1 MTKENVAGVSRLL
14 PSSVTL
20 LTVGTKKEQDAM
32 TASAMFVSETPPLL
46 TVSVAKHIVS
56 HDLIEKAGEFAL
68 NVATA
73 AQVKLARQL
82 GFTHGSQ
89 VDKFKRFAIRT
100 TRANK
105 IRSPLIKDSYPIF
118 FPCCFVSVNSRFVYS
133 ARVRFCFFASFLS
146 ALLMPVLY
154 WTAFFGLAVIC
165 VESPMFSAVF
175 LNTSFRSESCFFSS
189 FSSVGRL
196 MANLAKSK
204 DAKGKRNSTA
214 W

>member
-1 MTKENVAGVSRLL
+1 MTKENVAGMSRFL

-32 TASAMFVSETPPLL
+32 TASAMFVSENPLLL

-56 HDLIEKAGEFAL
+56 HDLIEKTGEFAL

-100 TRANK
+100 TRASK
-105 IRSPLIKDSYPIF
+105 IRSPLIKDSYANLECKVIT
-118 FPCCFVSVNSRFVYS
+118 S
-133 ARVRFCFFASFLS
+133 LS
-146 ALLMPVLY
+146 AANYVIYVAEVVAWKVNQKLLPVAWY
-154 WTAFFGLAVIC
+154 GNKYFA
-165 VESPMFSAVF
+165 
-175 LNTSFRSESCFFSS
+175 LNEEVR
-189 FSSVGRL
+189 
-196 MANLAKSK
+196 
-204 DAKGKRNSTA
+204 
-214 W
+214 